1 MTWPPGVTVRALG
14 SADIAAVVEVA
25 NAIAA
30 ADLSGENVSTED
42 ITQALASPGDN
53 LGVWVGGRLVGYSI
67 VDPPDVDADLSE
79 VQLKGGIHPD
89 HRRQGIGGQLFDW
102 STGRA
107 LELSRDADPDLT
119 ATVDVE
125 IQSINAGGLALAVAR
140 GYEPIRYYSTMQRP
154 YDKAPVAA
162 APVPE
167 GFQAITFTP
176 EYDEP
181 LRLAHNEIFT
191 DHWGTAPKTEDDWQT
206 WFTGHR
212 AFRPNLS
219 CLVLNADRIAAYAL
233 AYEFLPDTEAT
244 GVRELWIGQ
253 VGTRREHRSQGLAR
267 SAILAVLQTG
277 QAAGF
282 QRAAL
287 TVDSAN
293 LTGAHHLYK
302 QLGFQPITTKILHR
316 LPPTAQTTAN

>member
-1 MTWPPGVTVRALG
+1 M
-14 SADIAAVVEVA
+14 VEVA

-42 ITQALASPGDN
+42 IAQALASSGDT
-53 LGVWVGGRLVGYSI
+53 LGVWVGGRLAGYSI
-67 VDPPDVDADLSE
+67 VDPPDVDVDLSV

-89 HRRQGIGGQLFDW
+89 HRRHGVGGPLFDW
-102 STGRA
+102 STARA
-107 LELSRDADPDLT
+107 IQLSRDTHPDLT
-119 ATVDVE
+119 ATVDIE
-125 IQSINAGGLALAVAR
+125 IQSVNAGGLALAVAR
-140 GYEPIRYYSTMQRP
+140 GYKPIRYDSAMQRP
-154 YDKAPVAA
+154 YDSAMQRPYDEAPVAI

-181 LRLAHNEIFT
+181 LRLAHNEIFI
-191 DHWGTAPKTEDDWQT
+191 DHWGTAPKTEDDWRT

-233 AYEFLPDTEAT
+233 AYEFLPDTQAT

-253 VGTRREHRSQGLAR
+253 VGTRREHRGRGLAR
-267 SAILAVLQTG
+267 SALMAVLRTG
-277 QAAGF
+277 ESAGF

-287 TVDSAN
+287 NVDSAN
-293 LTGAHHLYK
+293 LTGAHHLYE
-302 QLGFQPITTKILHR
+302 QLGFQTVTTKILHR
-316 LPPTAQTTAN
+316 LPLTAHPVGD